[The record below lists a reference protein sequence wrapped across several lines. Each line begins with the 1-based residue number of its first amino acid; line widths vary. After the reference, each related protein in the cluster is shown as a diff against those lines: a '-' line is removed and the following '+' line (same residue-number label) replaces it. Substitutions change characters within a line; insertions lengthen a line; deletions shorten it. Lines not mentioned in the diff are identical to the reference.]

1 MGAPGEQTAG
11 GGAPMALGGDERVG
25 EHRWKMRKASVASI
39 WAEEGRRWLYR
50 GEVGAAAVAMAC
62 GGARGAGASSIRL
75 GDGKGV
81 EKEVGNVRYA
91 SSRGRRGP
99 RAQGDGEGAH
109 GTARC
114 RRGASSGR
122 PRPAHRETAPRGGV
136 EKRRGGSGSGEA
148 SLAVEGGAWPA
159 ARRRRTARRRR
170 CDREGGD
177 GGDGNL
183 VNKMKFKNS
192 SL

>member
-1 MGAPGEQTAG
+1 MTSRLLTPPCAVGPAWMGRREVRALTAAVQGGDPFEGGRRQGDRDGPG
-11 GGAPMALGGDERVG
+11 GGNV
-25 EHRWKMRKASVASI
+25 
-39 WAEEGRRWLYR
+39 
-50 GEVGAAAVAMAC
+50 C
-62 GGARGAGASSIRL
+62 CASS
-75 GDGKGV
+75 
-81 EKEVGNVRYA
+81 
-91 SSRGRRGP
+91 SGRRGP

-109 GTARC
+109 GTACR

-122 PRPAHRETAPRGGV
+122 PRRARRETAPRGRV

-148 SLAVEGGAWPA
+148 SLAVEGGVWPA